1 MLSPLV
7 GFFARKSPRRK
18 NFSEVSPL
26 LPNKGQDVEG
36 EAKRTYSKV
45 TFTAANVVN
54 NKGTE
59 LRPAKT
65 FTGEEYYEIEL
76 VRDDANAVVAPGSRT
91 RPSATRSPRP

>member
-1 MLSPLV
+1 M
-7 GFFARKSPRRK
+7 A
-18 NFSEVSPL
+18 EVT
-26 LPNKGQDVEG
+26 
-36 EAKRTYSKV
+36 EAKASEATYSKV

-76 VRDDANAVVAPGSRT
+76 VRDDANAVVGAWIKNPAFGDKVTETVTDEAP
-91 RPSATRSPRP
+91 APRPPWSPGIPASTP

>member
-1 MLSPLV
+1 M
-7 GFFARKSPRRK
+7 A
-18 NFSEVSPL
+18 EVTE
-26 LPNKGQDVEG
+26 GEG

-76 VRDDANAVVAPGSRT
+76 VRYDANAVVGAGSRT
-91 RPSATRSPRP
+91 RPSATRSPRL